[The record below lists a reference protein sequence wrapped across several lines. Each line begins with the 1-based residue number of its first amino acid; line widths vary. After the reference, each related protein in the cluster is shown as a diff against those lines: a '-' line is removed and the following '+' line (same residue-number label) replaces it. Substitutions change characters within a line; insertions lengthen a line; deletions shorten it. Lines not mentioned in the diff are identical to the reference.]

1 MCTHADNHN
10 TCAVAAMDSCLFCF
24 SLLVFWGVF
33 WEISFVFREFALRLS
48 TRRVRKKPNFRT
60 VFKFVFLT
68 TLVLPRQTFSKQRSL
83 ARSLVLNSVKHL
95 GTFYGMPPCLCF
107 TK

>member
-10 TCAVAAMDSCLFCF
+10 TWAVAAMDSSLFCSF
-24 SLLVFWGVF
+24 LSWFFWGVF

-83 ARSLVLNSVKHL
+83 ARS
-95 GTFYGMPPCLCF
+95 
-107 TK
+107 